1 MSWKWQCFIVTA
13 QNEKK
18 NGIRIN
24 KYVMILQ
31 NKTENS
37 ISFNSRQVKSEI
49 TSLLY
54 KQVKKNRKKKIICR

>member
-37 ISFNSRQVKSEI
+37 ISFNSSQVESEI

-54 KQVKKNRKKKIICR
+54 KQVKKNRKKK